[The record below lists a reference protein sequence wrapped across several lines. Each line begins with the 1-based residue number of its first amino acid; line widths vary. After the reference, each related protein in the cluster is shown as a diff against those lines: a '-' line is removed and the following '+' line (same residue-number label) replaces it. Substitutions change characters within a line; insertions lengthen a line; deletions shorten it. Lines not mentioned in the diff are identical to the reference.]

1 MADLQVQL
9 HRLID
14 KVPRDMDLTFIT
26 PYAEHHGFKVRN
38 FFYGDSVLI
47 FFAKLLKIIFCHA
60 ATVVTEYVDDK
71 RYCSP

>member
-38 FFYGDSVLI
+38 FFTAI
-47 FFAKLLKIIFCHA
+47 QC
-60 ATVVTEYVDDK
+60 
-71 RYCSP
+71 